1 MNFLLKND
9 ITYFGL
15 IIEENSIAHRLDRLI
30 CSITIG
36 FLVDNSG
43 KKPTRVSISIE
54 VDSKHCKVGG
64 LWKISFTLMLL
75 ISEKIS
81 SNLASHVKFSDS
93 EFHQLP
99 VLIENWP
106 IVQDYLLN
114 WGANIFMGYS
124 CHNKN
129 ATRWEK

>member
-64 LWKISFTLMLL
+64 LWKISLYSNVIDFRENKQQSCFTCE
-75 ISEKIS
+75 I
-81 SNLASHVKFSDS
+81 
-93 EFHQLP
+93 
-99 VLIENWP
+99 
-106 IVQDYLLN
+106 
-114 WGANIFMGYS
+114 
-124 CHNKN
+124 
-129 ATRWEK
+129 